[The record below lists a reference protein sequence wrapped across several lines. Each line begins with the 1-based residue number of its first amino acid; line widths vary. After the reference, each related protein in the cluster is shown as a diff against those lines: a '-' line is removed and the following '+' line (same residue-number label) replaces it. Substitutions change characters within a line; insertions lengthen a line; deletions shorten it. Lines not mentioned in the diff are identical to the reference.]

1 MPDTPV
7 TDLHLRRLWITLAVV
22 VIGSFA
28 ALLYYGGEVYQEAP
42 PIPAS
47 IVTTDGQALFT
58 GDQIQAGQDVWR
70 SIGGQELGSIWGH
83 GAYTAPDWTADWL
96 HREAIWILDAWAIR
110 DFGPTYEN
118 LNTEQQASLRAR
130 LEIELRTNTY
140 DPTTGA
146 IEVSPDR
153 ADAIGAVQSHFVGLF
168 GSDPELDALRESY
181 AMPAD
186 TVSTESRRMDLTAF
200 IFWAT

>member
-1 MPDTPV
+1 MPDAPA
-7 TDLHLRRLWITLAVV
+7 TDLPLRRLWITLAVV

-140 DPTTGA
+140 DPATGA
-146 IEVSPDR
+146 DHGPHPIPPQG
-153 ADAIGAVQSHFVGLF
+153 AIPS
-168 GSDPELDALRESY
+168 STLRFNAERFR
-181 AMPAD
+181 
-186 TVSTESRRMDLTAF
+186 EGKLR
-200 IFWAT
+200 